1 MEKEG
6 ETGITMDAQII
17 PTENK
22 KYVKAFLQTLKSHY
36 DTPIVVVRDMS
47 KQIRDA
53 VMEVFSEVQQQICH
67 YHFVNNLG
75 KLIFNTDFCQ
85 VFMSHN

>member
-1 MEKEG
+1 MAKEG

-22 KYVKAFLQTLKSHY
+22 KYVTAFLQSLNSIY
-36 DTPIVVVRDMS
+36 NTPIVIVRDMS

-53 VMEVFSEVQQQICH
+53 AADVFPNVGQQICH
-67 YHFVNNLG
+67 YHFVKNLG
-75 KLIFNTDFCQ
+75 KL
-85 VFMSHN
+85 VFKERYAAFRKSIV